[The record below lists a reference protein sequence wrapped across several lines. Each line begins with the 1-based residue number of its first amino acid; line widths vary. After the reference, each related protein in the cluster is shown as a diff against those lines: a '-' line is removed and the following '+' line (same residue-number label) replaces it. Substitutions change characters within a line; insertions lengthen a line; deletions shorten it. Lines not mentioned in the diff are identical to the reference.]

1 MKRIASILIVL
12 ALSALMLTGC
22 SDTADET
29 DNGGMGS
36 ADITAANSDTDTTT
50 VSPDDYEKTFEGFI
64 QYMTD
69 GKFIK
74 GEGTDLTASAIGAKQ
89 GKRFVMSGTS
99 KYSVELYEYE
109 DQTSEIA
116 QKTIAN
122 ARGDHSFH
130 DARGKSG
137 HHDCQRK
144 PPQTYRAG
152 KRDAHPGRQQSPET
166 ICRNAEN
173 DEEDEKT
180 AGKRPFEV
188 PPAVPSLTS
197 ISAFIHNDSTAV

>member
-130 DARGKSG
+130 
-137 HHDCQRK
+137 
-144 PPQTYRAG
+144 
-152 KRDAHPGRQQSPET
+152 
-166 ICRNAEN
+166 
-173 DEEDEKT
+173 
-180 AGKRPFEV
+180 
-188 PPAVPSLTS
+188 LM
-197 ISAFIHNDSTAV
+197 DSTESATANTYAAVTEDGRFLMLYTDGSTNNNPTDKKIFAYNAVVSFK